1 MSYATLPA
9 HHVYL
14 AAQITMQQITE
25 SMKARNEALLA
36 ARRAEDRALQI
47 VNDADLLRG
56 REVSKVMMLAVA
68 ATSVSMEAAMALD
81 EEALV
86 LIQTAFFDPTV
97 LQASRNAR
105 AFAAMPAGNA

>member
-1 MSYATLPA
+1 
-9 HHVYL
+9 
-14 AAQITMQQITE
+14 
-25 SMKARNEALLA
+25 
-36 ARRAEDRALQI
+36 
-47 VNDADLLRG
+47 
-56 REVSKVMMLAVA
+56 MMLAVA
-68 ATSVSMEAAMALD
+68 ATSVSMEAAIALD